1 MSKDITIQ
9 INGVANNF
17 DGVEEVKTNQFGGGS
32 ITWVPEDETQLATL
46 TVTKNGS
53 YTAEDAGVY
62 GFSTVI
68 VNVPAAP
75 SSITGRDTD
84 GNDYTVTVDD
94 NGYIVETLTASS
106 IQVTTPP
113 TTLDYTDG
121 DTIDF
126 TGIVVKAYDGEE
138 NLFDVT
144 GYAGGVVPVGELQ
157 FPVTVAV
164 YDEESAGGGE
174 PIFPD
179 YQDSGV
185 VKATGFIRTEDALA
199 YSLAHSGYPITDAL
213 KEQFLAECYPYCT
226 QFVTIEYTGNPI
238 SGVHYYSFVTL
249 SDVGYN
255 AIVNQNVTLGNNT
268 YTRSYLRET
277 HIKLSGTSGPYSGT
291 IGHDRTP
298 TNGGFLGVLNQ
309 QGGSVISG
317 LNAETPGGST
327 QEIPA
332 IWPRPGDG
340 KLLSAT
346 FEINVGP
353 GEDESKELGDG
364 DDGFTGNDGDF

>member
-9 INGVANNF
+9 INGVANDF
-17 DGVEEVKTNQFGGGS
+17 DGVEEIRTNQFGGGS

-113 TTLDYTDG
+113 TILDYTDG

-126 TGIVVKAYDGEE
+126 TGIVVKAYDGEG

-144 GYAGGVVPVGELQ
+144 GYPGGVIPFSELR
-157 FPVTVAV
+157 FSPTVAV
-164 YDEESAGGGE
+164 YVPENE
-174 PIFPD
+174 
-179 YQDSGV
+179 
-185 VKATGFIRTEDALA
+185 
-199 YSLAHSGYPITDAL
+199 
-213 KEQFLAECYPYCT
+213 
-226 QFVTIEYTGNPI
+226 
-238 SGVHYYSFVTL
+238 
-249 SDVGYN
+249 
-255 AIVNQNVTLGNNT
+255 
-268 YTRSYLRET
+268 
-277 HIKLSGTSGPYSGT
+277 
-291 IGHDRTP
+291 
-298 TNGGFLGVLNQ
+298 
-309 QGGSVISG
+309 
-317 LNAETPGGST
+317 
-327 QEIPA
+327 
-332 IWPRPGDG
+332 
-340 KLLSAT
+340 
-346 FEINVGP
+346 
-353 GEDESKELGDG
+353 
-364 DDGFTGNDGDF
+364 